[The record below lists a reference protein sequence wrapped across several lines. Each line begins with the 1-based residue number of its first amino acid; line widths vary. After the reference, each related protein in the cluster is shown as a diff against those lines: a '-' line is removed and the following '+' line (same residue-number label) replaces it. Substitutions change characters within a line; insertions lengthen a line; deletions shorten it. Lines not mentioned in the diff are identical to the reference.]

1 MRWAIT
7 GTPGVGKSTAAA
19 RLSLDRP
26 VIHLHDV
33 MEDSRFCAGL
43 DEGRG
48 TTVADLDALRRWT
61 RDQPDDALIESHLA
75 HRLPVDRVVVL
86 RCHPDELR
94 TRLQER
100 PDASPSSIEEN
111 VECETLDL
119 ILSEAIE
126 QHGRDDVFEIDTTQR
141 SPAEVSD
148 IIGRAIAG
156 ALDPRAG
163 IVSYLEDA

>member
-7 GTPGVGKSTAAA
+7 GTPGVGKTTVGAALA
-19 RLSLDRP
+19 LDRP

-61 RDQPDDALIESHLA
+61 RDQPADALIESHLA
-75 HRLPVDRVVVL
+75 HLLPVDRVVVL

-94 TRLQER
+94 TRLQDR
-100 PDASPSSIEEN
+100 PDDSPSSIEEN

-126 QHGRDDVFEIDTTQR
+126 RHGRDAVFEIDTTR
-141 SPAEVSD
+141 RTTAEVSET
-148 IIGRAIAG
+148 IGRAIAG
-156 ALDPRAG
+156 ELEPRAG